1 MRLPPLPHIALSL
14 ALTLLTGTKPTLSV
28 LHRQPTL
35 YTEPSALPWHWTG
48 YRLWAMPRWVMRYT
62 TRKFILVRLRQPKK
76 PRFFTDI
83 FLYLGHA
90 RAHDKFILGF
100 SSDMGSFT
108 KHLQTKRLKDRQL
121 SQQKYMRQFGSRVK
135 CDTLFML
142 AMITA

>member
-1 MRLPPLPHIALSL
+1 MTTQVVFHFFPSFTDFFHWCDCPPLHIALSL

-62 TRKFILVRLRQPKK
+62 TRKFL
-76 PRFFTDI
+76 
-83 FLYLGHA
+83 
-90 RAHDKFILGF
+90 LGF

-121 SQQKYMRQFGSRVK
+121 SQQKYAPVRFAREMWYQ
-135 CDTLFML
+135 LFMSDDNMQRRFL
-142 AMITA
+142 LWTTRPG